1 MPSYAG
7 LGVFMNIILL
17 SGGSGKR
24 LWPLSNDIRSK
35 QFIKMFKNENGEY
48 ESMVQ
53 RVYRQIKEVDP
64 DANITIA
71 TSKKQVSSIHNQLGD
86 SVSVCVEPA
95 RRDTFP
101 AIVLASAFLKSEKK
115 LGDNEVVIVCP
126 VDPYVDSDYFESL
139 LELYD
144 MAKNGEQNLTLMG
157 IEPTYPSEK
166 YGYIVPKSKNKKSDV
181 SCFVEKPD
189 AERAKKYIEQGALWN
204 GGIFAFKLGYM
215 LDIAKK
221 HLDFENYR
229 DVFDKYDSLEKIS
242 FDYEVVEKEKSI
254 KVMRFSGQWKDIG
267 SWNTFAEEMHD
278 NVIGKAVLDDKCENT
293 NVVNE
298 LNIPLLCMGCKNMV
312 IAASSDGILVSD
324 KEQSSYMKPYVN
336 EFDNQVMYA
345 EKSWGSFTVLDI
357 QENSMTI
364 RVELMPGHSLHYHS
378 HKYRDEVWNVV
389 EGRGKTVVDGVERQV
404 KAGDTIILK
413 CGCKHTIIAETEL
426 KVIEVQ
432 IGSDIDVKDKIKHKI

>member
-1 MPSYAG
+1 
-7 LGVFMNIILL
+7 MNIILL

-53 RVYRQIKEVDP
+53 RVFRQIKDVDP

-71 TSKKQVSSIHNQLGD
+71 TSKKQVSSINNQLGD
-86 SVSVCVEPA
+86 SVSVCVEPT

-101 AIVLASAFLKSEKK
+101 AIVLASVFLNSEKNV
-115 LGDNEVVIVCP
+115 GENEGVIVCP
-126 VDPYVDSDYFESL
+126 VDPYVSADYFESF

-144 MAKNGEQNLTLMG
+144 MAVNGEHNLTLMG

-166 YGYIVPKSKNKKSDV
+166 YGYILPKTKDIKSDV
-181 SCFVEKPD
+181 SCFIEKPT
-189 AERAKKYIEQGALWN
+189 AEEAKQYIERGALWN

-215 LDIAKK
+215 LDIARS
-221 HLDFENYR
+221 HLDFKCYK
-229 DVFDKYDSLEKIS
+229 DVFDNYENLDKIS

-254 KVMRFSGQWKDIG
+254 KVMRFSGHWKDIG

-278 NVIGKAVLDDKCENT
+278 SVIGKAVLNENCENT

-298 LNIPLLCMGCKNMV
+298 LDIPVLCMGCKNMI

-336 EFDNQVMYA
+336 EFNQQVMYA

-357 QENSMTI
+357 QETSMTI
-364 RVELMPGHSLHYHS
+364 RITLMPGHELHYHS
-378 HKYRDEVWNVV
+378 HQYRDEIWNVI
-389 EGRGKTVVDGVERQV
+389 EGIGRVVIDGEERQV
-404 KAGDTIILK
+404 KSGDIITLK
-413 CGCKHTIIAETEL
+413 AGCKHTVRAETEL
-426 KVIEVQ
+426 KIIEVQ
-432 IGSDIDVKDKIKHKI
+432 IGSDIDVKDKIKYK

>member
-1 MPSYAG
+1 
-7 LGVFMNIILL
+7 MNIILL

-35 QFIKMFKNENGEY
+35 QFIKMFKNPSGEY

-53 RVYRQIKEVDP
+53 RVFRQIKDVDP

-71 TSKKQVSSIHNQLGD
+71 TSKKQVSSIHNQLGEN
-86 SVSVCVEPA
+86 VSVCVEPT

-101 AIVLASAFLKSEKK
+101 AIVLASVFLNSEKNV
-115 LGDNEVVIVCP
+115 GENEGVIVCP
-126 VDPYVDSDYFESL
+126 VDPYVSADYFESF

-144 MAKNGEQNLTLMG
+144 MAVNGEHKLTLMG

-166 YGYIVPKSKNKKSDV
+166 YGYILPETKDRKSDV
-181 SCFVEKPD
+181 SCFIEKPS
-189 AERAKKYIEQGALWN
+189 EQEAKKYIERGALWN

-215 LDIAKK
+215 LDIARS
-221 HLDFENYR
+221 HLDFKSYK
-229 DVFDKYDSLEKIS
+229 DVFDNYENLDKIS

-254 KVMRFSGQWKDIG
+254 KVMRFSGHWKDIG

-278 NVIGKAVLDDKCENT
+278 SVIGKAVLNENCENT

-298 LNIPLLCMGCKNMV
+298 LDIPVLCMGCKNMI

-336 EFDNQVMYA
+336 EFNQQVMYA

-357 QENSMTI
+357 QETSMTI
-364 RVELMPGHSLHYHS
+364 RITLMPGHELHYHS
-378 HKYRDEVWNVV
+378 HQYRDEIWNVI
-389 EGRGKTVVDGVERQV
+389 EGIGRVVIDGEEKIV
-404 KAGDTIILK
+404 KSGDIITLK
-413 CGCKHTIIAETEL
+413 AGCKHTVRAETEL
-426 KVIEVQ
+426 KIIEVQ
-432 IGSDIDVKDKIKHKI
+432 IGSDIDVKDKIKYK

>member
-1 MPSYAG
+1 
-7 LGVFMNIILL
+7 MNIILL

-35 QFIKMFKNENGEY
+35 QFIKMFKNKDGEY

-53 RVYRQIKEVDP
+53 RVFRQIKEVDP
-64 DANITIA
+64 EANIIIA

-86 SVSVCVEPA
+86 SVSVCVEPT

-101 AIVLASAFLKSEKK
+101 AIVLASVFLSSEKNVSRDD
-115 LGDNEVVIVCP
+115 GVIVCP
-126 VDPYVDSDYFESL
+126 VDPYVSSDYFESF

-144 MAKNGEQNLTLMG
+144 MAVNGEHNLTLMG

-166 YGYIVPKSKNKKSDV
+166 YGYILPETKENKSDV
-181 SCFVEKPD
+181 SGFIEKPK
-189 AERAKKYIEQGALWN
+189 EQEAKRYIEQGALWN

-215 LDIAKK
+215 LDIAEK
-221 HLDFENYR
+221 HLNFKNYK
-229 DVFDKYDSLEKIS
+229 DVFEKYESLNKIS

-254 KVMRFSGQWKDIG
+254 KVMRFSGHWKDIG

-278 NVIGKAVLDDKCENT
+278 SVIGKAVLNENCENT

-298 LNIPLLCMGCKNMV
+298 LDIPVLCMGCKNMIV
-312 IAASSDGILVSD
+312 AASSDGILVSD

-336 EFDNQVMYA
+336 EFNQQVMYA

-357 QENSMTI
+357 QETSMTI
-364 RVELMPGHSLHYHS
+364 RISLMPGHGLHYHS
-378 HKYRDEVWNVV
+378 HKYRDEIWNVV
-389 EGRGKTVVDGVERQV
+389 QGSGRVIIDGEERQV
-404 KAGDTIILK
+404 KSGDIITLK
-413 CGCKHTIIAETEL
+413 AGCKHTVKAETEL
-426 KVIEVQ
+426 KIIEVQ
-432 IGSDIDVKDKIKHKI
+432 LGSDIDVKDKKKYRLNYQKE